1 VLKPTDILT
10 KACLK
15 HLSKTSE
22 KCQIVKKK
30 RQKMSPL
37 ISNFDLPSVCEFV
50 CMSRSGNLLLS
61 WKLNYEQETQVMSE
75 VQGQGGRRLRSVRAG
90 GGGDGAFR

>member
-1 VLKPTDILT
+1 
-10 KACLK
+10 
-15 HLSKTSE
+15 
-22 KCQIVKKK
+22 
-30 RQKMSPL
+30 MSPL

-90 GGGDGAFR
+90 GGGDGAFRWRPKHVFLCQEEKMKLI